1 MSGSGLRCL
10 VQLWSARAARP
21 STDGAA
27 SISRG
32 GASTSVAEFLVNL
45 LRNMDGPVA
54 SRLARAPT
62 MRWPR
67 DWRSR
72 AGVDA
77 KARESRPRSVRATAN
92 STGRVVTLTPTAPG
106 WFMPRRDRR
115 GREEVHWLGTPKIR
129 AAE

>member
-10 VQLWSARAARP
+10 VQLWSARSARP

-45 LRNMDGPVA
+45 LRNMDGPAA

-72 AGVDA
+72 AGVEA
-77 KARESRPRSVRATAN
+77 KAREVSPAEGSRDREQHGTRRDADS
-92 STGRVVTLTPTAPG
+92 TAPG
-106 WFMPRRDRR
+106 WFIAATGVDARRCTGHPQR
-115 GREEVHWLGTPKIR
+115 
-129 AAE
+129 